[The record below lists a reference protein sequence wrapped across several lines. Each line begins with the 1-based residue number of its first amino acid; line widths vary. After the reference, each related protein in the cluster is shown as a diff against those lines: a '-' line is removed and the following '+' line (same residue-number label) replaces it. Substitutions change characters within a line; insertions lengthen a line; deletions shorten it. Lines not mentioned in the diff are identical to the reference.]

1 MPNTPILEIIHFT
14 LIVSNHRAQKEE
26 SGGIQI
32 EVSRPRMR
40 SRAADGRG
48 ESIDG
53 GGRGDRAVR
62 ERPRS
67 SRVLALAVVLIG
79 AKCQCVSWKHSTII
93 MKNQISSLSKSLSLL
108 GIA

>member
-14 LIVSNHRAQKEE
+14 LIVSNQRAQKEE
-26 SGGIQI
+26 SGIQI